1 MISISMGVRSISG
14 NGGLIVDGAISAF
27 RIHDG
32 HVDYQQ
38 RYVKTDRF
46 MVETKY
52 RRNLFGKYRNPFTGI
67 PHIVLRD

>member
-1 MISISMGVRSISG
+1 M
-14 NGGLIVDGAISAF
+14 VDGSISAF

-46 MVETKY
+46 MEETKY

-67 PHIVLRD
+67 SPPPFEFFPCLMIR

>member
-1 MISISMGVRSISG
+1 MEVFDLTGKGFII
-14 NGGLIVDGAISAF
+14 DGSISAF

-38 RYVKTDRF
+38 AYVKTDRF

-52 RRNLFGKYRNPFTGI
+52 RKNLFGKYRNPFTGI
-67 PHIVLRD
+67 PFSRSMVNC